1 MSSIKNINYDI
12 GMLGKYI
19 LLLPFVDEKDFK
31 LLNNDNI
38 DSKLKELGLDCVTN
52 YTIDPCPLEELKS
65 PVPKIDPLYTV
76 DITRLYMP
84 DPE

>member
-1 MSSIKNINYDI
+1 MTCTKNIYYDVSR
-12 GMLGKYI
+12 LCKYV
-19 LLLPFVDEKDFK
+19 LSLSFVDEKDFK